1 MRALLYFLVGLIAL
15 AIATY
20 SALYFLSPSTLVEA
34 GISHERKQAGLELK
48 QITVAD
54 HDIHYLTGGPENA
67 PVLLMLHG
75 YAANKDNWVR
85 FAAQFSD
92 RYRVLIPD
100 LPGFGDSS
108 RLTEQSYDINSQV
121 ERLQAFVDA
130 LKLPRFHLLGNS
142 MGGMLSAAYSLEHP
156 DKVLS
161 LGLLNSAG
169 VKEPELSPR
178 SKAWAEGRNILLLES
193 SEDLD
198 RLFALAFNHPPA
210 MPQIAKDYVAQKA
223 LEQKD
228 FNEKVARDLTK
239 QPYELDDKL
248 GQIHTSSLVIWGDSD
263 RIIDVSSA
271 QVFEQGLPES
281 TTIIMEDTG
290 HLPMLER
297 PKKTAKHYQQFL
309 RTVTGKE

>member
-1 MRALLYFLVGLIAL
+1 MRALIYFFVGLIAL

-20 SALYFLSPSTLVEA
+20 SALYFLSPATLVEA
-34 GISHERKQAGLELK
+34 GISQERKQAGLELK
-48 QITVAD
+48 QISVAN

-85 FAAQFSD
+85 FAAHFSD
-92 RYRVLIPD
+92 RYRILVPD

-108 RLTEQSYDINSQV
+108 RLNEQSYDINSQV

-178 SKAWAEGRNILLLES
+178 SKAWAEGRNILLLEN

-210 MPQIAKDYVAQKA
+210 MPQIAKDYISQKA
-223 LEQKD
+223 LEQRA
-228 FNEKVARDLTK
+228 FNEKVAKDLST
-239 QPYELDDKL
+239 QPFELDDKL
-248 GQIHTSSLVIWGDSD
+248 AQIQTPSLVIWGDSD

-271 QVFEQGLPES
+271 KVFEQGLPES
-281 TTIIMEDTG
+281 TVIIMEDTG

-309 RTVTGKE
+309 RNVTGKE